1 MELPLVE
8 TRFSRNDFGSARQY
22 DSLASNPLE
31 FSNVRDKYLS
41 CNFANN
47 PFLFEFSEST
57 RKRFAGNAEMS
68 IVPAV
73 KVVQLFVT
81 TDDGTG
87 EGKILY
93 MRNVPGG
100 CDALTPE
107 FEEKFDAASGRFV
120 ESIQAV

>member
-1 MELPLVE
+1 MV
-8 TRFSRNDFGSARQY
+8 Q
-22 DSLASNPLE
+22 
-31 FSNVRDKYLS
+31 
-41 CNFANN
+41 
-47 PFLFEFSEST
+47 
-57 RKRFAGNAEMS
+57 

-107 FEEKFDAASGRFV
+107 FEAKFDAAFERFI
-120 ESIQAV
+120 ESIRSAN